1 MSAHHYNWAMA
12 QVVDGRP
19 DVRVDRR
26 ATAKLRRRRD
36 DMWIAST
43 AMLAAMLAL
52 PLAQNSWHGPEV
64 ASVLAVSATAMFAGQ
79 RWAIALVV
87 IAQMMLVPTLVPRVF
102 LAPVDLTA
110 GTTGLIA
117 IAALVPGVLAMRR
130 AAAAM
135 VLITGWQRTQSTCRR
150 AHAGLI
156 AAGAIAAVLPFI

>member
-1 MSAHHYNWAMA
+1 MAH
-12 QVVDGRP
+12 VVDAGP
-19 DVRVDRR
+19 EVRVQRR
-26 ATAKLRRRRD
+26 ATARLRRRRD

-43 AMLAAMLAL
+43 ATVAAMLAL

-87 IAQMMLVPTLVPRVF
+87 IAEMMLVPTLGPRML

-110 GTTGLIA
+110 GILGLVA
-117 IAALVPGVLAMRR
+117 IAALVPGVLAIRR

-135 VLITGWQRTQSTCRR
+135 VLITGWQRTQTSCRR
-150 AHAGLI
+150 AQAGLI